1 MKILKS
7 VLAIAITS
15 LMLISCKKEDAKVV
29 AETVETKKT
38 ISAFAKLA
46 TTSFKIEGMTC
57 EVGCAKTI
65 EKELNK
71 TSGVKT
77 ATVNFETKTAKVEY
91 DSNEQSLEKLSELVE
106 KTGDGKT
113 YKVTM

>member
-1 MKILKS
+1 MKALKTLLILI
-7 VLAIAITS
+7 VTIAFFT
-15 LMLISCKKEDAKVV
+15 SCKKENTKVV
-29 AETVETKKT
+29 AQENQTKT
-38 ISAFAKLA
+38 ISADAKLA
-46 TTSFKIEGMTC
+46 TTSFNIEGMTC

-77 ATVNFETKTAKVEY
+77 ATVDFDTKTAKVEY
-91 DSNEQSLEKLSELVE
+91 DSNEQNPEKLAKLVE